1 MNLILFGPPGAG
13 KGTQATLICKEFNL
27 IQISTGD
34 LLRSEI
40 KKKTTLG
47 KKIDL
52 IINKGSLVPDNIVS
66 KLLINSISHS
76 NNSNK
81 LVFDG
86 YPRNM
91 SQVKNLNYLMNKYHQ
106 KLSVV
111 ISLKVAK
118 DVIKKRIEGRLFC
131 SICQKT
137 FNKFFNP
144 PTVENHV
151 CDNINIKKRTDDN
164 VETIIKRFDTYVKKT
179 KPVLKYYKK
188 NFNFYE
194 IDGNDNINEISNKI
208 RVILSNLSNWH

>member
-40 KKKTTLG
+40 KKKTNLG

-52 IINKGSLVPDNIVS
+52 IINKGSLVSDNIVS

-86 YPRNM
+86 YPRNI
-91 SQVKNLNYLMNKYHQ
+91 QQAKNLDKMLIEHKQKILCVLCLNVEKGFTFYAQPDSSSTQIVVDNYFSFAEIGVTGNHKGEW
-106 KLSVV
+106 
-111 ISLKVAK
+111 IS
-118 DVIKKRIEGRLFC
+118 IKIAEYDGEFYCMGDGQPTGKFMEGWIIAVTENGAPSIDFC
-131 SICQKT
+131 SRGC
-137 FNKFFNP
+137 
-144 PTVENHV
+144 
-151 CDNINIKKRTDDN
+151 
-164 VETIIKRFDTYVKKT
+164 
-179 KPVLKYYKK
+179 
-188 NFNFYE
+188 
-194 IDGNDNINEISNKI
+194 
-208 RVILSNLSNWH
+208 

>member
-13 KGTQATLICKEFNL
+13 KGTQATLVCKEFNL

-40 KKKTTLG
+40 KKKTNLG

-86 YPRNM
+86 FPEAC
-91 SQVKNLNYLMNKYHQ
+91 L
-106 KLSVV
+106 KL
-111 ISLKVAK
+111 
-118 DVIKKRIEGRLFC
+118 
-131 SICQKT
+131 
-137 FNKFFNP
+137 
-144 PTVENHV
+144 
-151 CDNINIKKRTDDN
+151 
-164 VETIIKRFDTYVKKT
+164 
-179 KPVLKYYKK
+179 
-188 NFNFYE
+188 
-194 IDGNDNINEISNKI
+194 KI
-208 RVILSNLSNWH
+208 

>member
-1 MNLILFGPPGAG
+1 M
-13 KGTQATLICKEFNL
+13 
-27 IQISTGD
+27 
-34 LLRSEI
+34 
-40 KKKTTLG
+40 
-47 KKIDL
+47 
-52 IINKGSLVPDNIVS
+52 S
-66 KLLINSISHS
+66 KLLINSISHA

-91 SQVKNLNYLMNKYHQ
+91 FQVKNLNYLMNKYHQ
-106 KLSVV
+106 KLSAV
-111 ISLKVAK
+111 ISLKVEK
-118 DVIKKRIEGRLFC
+118 DIIKKRIEGRLFC

-144 PTVENHV
+144 PTLENHK

-164 VETIIKRFDTYVKKT
+164 LETLIKRFDTYIKKT

-194 IDGNDNINEISNKI
+194 LDGNGNINEISNKI
-208 RVILSNLSNWH
+208 RVILSNLSN

>member
-40 KKKTTLG
+40 KKKTNLG

-86 YPRNM
+86 YPRSM
-91 SQVKNLNYLMNKYHQ
+91 SQVKNLNY
-106 KLSVV
+106 
-111 ISLKVAK
+111 
-118 DVIKKRIEGRLFC
+118 
-131 SICQKT
+131 
-137 FNKFFNP
+137 
-144 PTVENHV
+144 
-151 CDNINIKKRTDDN
+151 
-164 VETIIKRFDTYVKKT
+164 
-179 KPVLKYYKK
+179 
-188 NFNFYE
+188 
-194 IDGNDNINEISNKI
+194 
-208 RVILSNLSNWH
+208 

>member
-40 KKKTTLG
+40 KKKTNLG

-86 YPRNM
+86 YPRSM

-111 ISLKVAK
+111 ISLKVEK
-118 DVIKKRIEGRLFC
+118 DIIKKELKEDYF
-131 SICQKT
+131 
-137 FNKFFNP
+137 
-144 PTVENHV
+144 VL
-151 CDNINIKKRTDDN
+151 
-164 VETIIKRFDTYVKKT
+164 YVKKLLT
-179 KPVLKYYKK
+179 NSLIPQQ
-188 NFNFYE
+188 
-194 IDGNDNINEISNKI
+194 
-208 RVILSNLSNWH
+208 

>member
-13 KGTQATLICKEFNL
+13 KGTQATLISKQFNL

-40 KKKTTLG
+40 KKKTNLG

-66 KLLINSISHS
+66 KLLIKNISHS

-106 KLSVV
+106 KLSAV
-111 ISLKVAK
+111 ISLKVKK
-118 DVIKKRIEGRLFC
+118 DIIIKRIQGRLFC

-144 PTVENHV
+144 PTAENHM
-151 CDNINIKKRTDDN
+151 CENINIKTRTDDN
-164 VETIIKRFDTYVKKT
+164 IETIIKRFDIYIKST
-179 KPVLKYYKK
+179 KPLLKYYKK

-194 IDGNDNINEISNKI
+194 IDGNDHINEISNKI
-208 RVILSNLSNWH
+208 RVILSNLSN

>member
-40 KKKTTLG
+40 KKKTNLG

-66 KLLINSISHS
+66 KLLINNISQS

-86 YPRNM
+86 YPRSM

-111 ISLKVAK
+111 ISLKVEK
-118 DVIKKRIEGRLFC
+118 DIIKKRIEGRLFC

-144 PTVENHV
+144 PTAKNHV

-164 VETIIKRFDTYVKKT
+164 FETIIERFHTYAKKT

-188 NFNFYE
+188 NFNFHE

-208 RVILSNLSNWH
+208 RVILSNLSN